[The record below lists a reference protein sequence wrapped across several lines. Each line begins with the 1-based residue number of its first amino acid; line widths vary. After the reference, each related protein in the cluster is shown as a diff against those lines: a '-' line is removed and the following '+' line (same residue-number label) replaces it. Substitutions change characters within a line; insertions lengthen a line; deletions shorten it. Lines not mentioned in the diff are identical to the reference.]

1 MKFKKFLALSLA
13 AAMMTT
19 GVPGV
24 GMLDG
29 AVNVMAAETPTPTD
43 AITVVDIDDTEDD
56 IKATFTT
63 ESTKSTLV
71 KGDNELESTYSGENI
86 DPVPSL
92 KVGETELYL
101 NRDYT
106 YSYIK
111 VTDRGTVNQKVETVS
126 SITDAGDYEIKFTF
140 KGTYS
145 SHGTATVKLTVE
157 QAATNS
163 VIVTSSNSKVTD
175 GYLVN
180 ADDKVKE
187 PEVTVYAPDGK
198 TALKKGIDYNVTY
211 TAADGIHGTI
221 GVEVLATSNNIMAGT
236 YGGSD
241 ELDYYVV
248 KTIKDTDISIALAKN
263 TDGTYKVTPT
273 LALGGS
279 AGTEWNYTIVDAS
292 TLGDKTADSKKDTSA
307 LGAGEYIITVTGV
320 VAKGYNGTTI
330 QKRFTIS

>member
-19 GVPGV
+19 GIPGV

-29 AVNVMAAETPTPTD
+29 AVNVMAATPTPTD
-43 AITVVDIDDTEDD
+43 AITVVDIAETEDD
-56 IKATFTT
+56 IKSTFTT
-63 ESTKSTLV
+63 ESTKSTLTESN
-71 KGDNELESTYSGENI
+71 GDLTSTYSGENI

-145 SHGTATVKLTVE
+145 GYGTSTVKLSVAK
-157 QAATNS
+157 AAAND

-198 TALKKGIDYNVTY
+198 TALKKGVDYNVTY
-211 TAADGIHGTI
+211 VDEDGIHGTI
-221 GVEVLATSNNIMAGT
+221 GVEVLATSNNITAGK
-236 YGGSD
+236 YSGSD

-292 TLGDKTADSKKDTSA
+292 TLGDKTADSKNNTLA

-320 VAKGYNGTTI
+320 VA
-330 QKRFTIS
+330 